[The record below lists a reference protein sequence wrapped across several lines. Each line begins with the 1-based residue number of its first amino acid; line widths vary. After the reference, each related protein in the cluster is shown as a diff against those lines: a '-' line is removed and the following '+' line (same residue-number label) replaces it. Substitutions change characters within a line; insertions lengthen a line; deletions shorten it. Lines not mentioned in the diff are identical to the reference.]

1 MPCPSGLTALR
12 IEGKRFGV
20 AWRRTGFNAGPPIVA
35 GGVVWTIDRS
45 GGTLH
50 GYDPAT
56 GRDAASA
63 ELGDAIAF
71 PTPAAAGSLLV
82 APAGATVV
90 AFRGFG

>member
-1 MPCPSGLTALR
+1 MDGCAGVDGVEEWLGV
-12 IEGKRFGV
+12 EGVDGAGV
-20 AWRRTGFNAGPPIVA
+20 DGCVA